1 MDMKAKL
8 SLMVAALAISGLA
21 LAGCSK
27 STSASD
33 NMIHIAS
40 VSPLSGG
47 TANAGKDNESG
58 ARLAVEEI
66 NAQGGVD
73 VGGKKYLINLISE
86 DDGADAKQGTTVA
99 QKITD
104 NKAIIGVVGH
114 YNSGV
119 SMAANPIYAKS
130 NLVEITPSATNPD
143 VTVKSPKTAN
153 GVTSVYRM
161 VAHDGMQGPALAIY
175 VSRPKIS

>member
-1 MDMKAKL
+1 MKAKL
-8 SLMVAALAISGLA
+8 SLMVAALAMSGLA
-21 LAGCSK
+21 LTGCSK